1 MLRVYL
7 KAHITFTFFT
17 LVVAVSR
24 YFLADK
30 LVTHIT
36 IEQFSWGVVGG
47 SGGGSEAGLGNKL
60 IVGHCICKEPAFR
73 VPRKKVSLV
82 TNFVW
87 FYRIS
92 WPS

>member
-7 KAHITFTFFT
+7 KAHITFTYFT

-36 IEQFSWGVVGG
+36 IEQFLPQKKPRHYEQVVLNVVD
-47 SGGGSEAGLGNKL
+47 S
-60 IVGHCICKEPAFR
+60 
-73 VPRKKVSLV
+73 
-82 TNFVW
+82 
-87 FYRIS
+87 
-92 WPS
+92 

>member
-36 IEQFSWGVVGG
+36 IEQFLPQKKPRHYVHVVLNVVD
-47 SGGGSEAGLGNKL
+47 S
-60 IVGHCICKEPAFR
+60 
-73 VPRKKVSLV
+73 
-82 TNFVW
+82 
-87 FYRIS
+87 
-92 WPS
+92 

>member
-1 MLRVYL
+1 MCSRVSPL
-7 KAHITFTFFT
+7 QVETRWECGRGE
-17 LVVAVSR
+17 VNP
-24 YFLADK
+24 
-30 LVTHIT
+30 
-36 IEQFSWGVVGG
+36 GG
-47 SGGGSEAGLGNKL
+47 AGRGSAPGGGGGGSEAGFGNKL
-60 IVGHCICKEPAFR
+60 IVGHFICKEPAFR

>member
-24 YFLADK
+24 NFLADK

-36 IEQFSWGVVGG
+36 IEQFLPQKKPRHYEHGVLNVVD
-47 SGGGSEAGLGNKL
+47 S
-60 IVGHCICKEPAFR
+60 
-73 VPRKKVSLV
+73 
-82 TNFVW
+82 
-87 FYRIS
+87 
-92 WPS
+92 

>member
-17 LVVAVSR
+17 LAVAVSR

-36 IEQFSWGVVGG
+36 IEQFLPQKKPRHYEHVVLNVVG
-47 SGGGSEAGLGNKL
+47 S
-60 IVGHCICKEPAFR
+60 
-73 VPRKKVSLV
+73 
-82 TNFVW
+82 
-87 FYRIS
+87 
-92 WPS
+92 